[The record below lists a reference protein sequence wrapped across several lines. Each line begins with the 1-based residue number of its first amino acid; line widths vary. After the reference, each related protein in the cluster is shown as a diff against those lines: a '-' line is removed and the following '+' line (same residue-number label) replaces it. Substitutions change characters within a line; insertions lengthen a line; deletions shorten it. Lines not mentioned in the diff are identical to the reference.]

1 MRLAGIFLPTNLD
14 LKKNTTRYR
23 WEDNKV
29 GLKETGYE
37 VVDRIY
43 FNQKTD
49 QRRELAFH
57 IARGLLD
64 QNSKSASKV
73 LNCSIASVVIK
84 M

>member
-1 MRLAGIFLPTNLD
+1 
-14 LKKNTTRYR
+14 
-23 WEDNKV
+23 V
-29 GLKETGYE
+29 GLKEIEYE

-57 IARGLLD
+57 TAGGLPD
-64 QNSKSASKV
+64 QNSNPASKV